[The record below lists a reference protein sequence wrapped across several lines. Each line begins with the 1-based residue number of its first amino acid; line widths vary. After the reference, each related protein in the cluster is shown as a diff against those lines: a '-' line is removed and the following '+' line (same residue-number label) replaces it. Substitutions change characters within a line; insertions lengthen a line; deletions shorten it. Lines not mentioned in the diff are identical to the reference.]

1 MSKSTTEEDIGMK
14 DPRKAEE
21 IAAQRVQLLAPL
33 FQEGLDAAQQR
44 QLRQQI
50 MQQTG
55 LSERTLRRYLA
66 QYRAEGYQGLVPK
79 ARKSQPA
86 AATIPEEVLQQAI
99 LLRREVPGRSV
110 STIIDI
116 LEMEQLALPGQIK
129 RTTLQERL
137 AENGYSAR
145 HMKMYQSSGTAARR
159 FQRRNRNS
167 LWHADIKYGPFLP
180 IGRNDELKQVYLV
193 AFLDDATRYILHAE
207 FYPTLD
213 SVIVQKCFRQAVS
226 KFGLPD
232 AVYFDN
238 GKQFRNK
245 WMERAC
251 AKLAVRLLFARPYS
265 PEGTGKIERFN
276 RTVDQF
282 LPEGRLQS
290 PKTVDAL
297 NHLFQ
302 IWLEECYQ
310 NRPHSALGEEG
321 KRISP
326 YQAFQKDT
334 KPLRFLEPDVVANAF
349 LHCENRKVDKSGCI
363 NFAGKKYEAGLSFV
377 GSTIQVVYD
386 PEDTSVLTLECVGH
400 EPWLAKELVI
410 GQKTGPRPK
419 LPERMTPQPATRS
432 RLLDAVEKKHT
443 ARQQRQ
449 YKAVSYRGIGGGS
462 HV

>member
-1 MSKSTTEEDIGMK
+1 
-14 DPRKAEE
+14 
-21 IAAQRVQLLAPL
+21 
-33 FQEGLDAAQQR
+33 
-44 QLRQQI
+44 
-50 MQQTG
+50 
-55 LSERTLRRYLA
+55 
-66 QYRAEGYQGLVPK
+66 
-79 ARKSQPA
+79 
-86 AATIPEEVLQQAI
+86 
-99 LLRREVPGRSV
+99 
-110 STIIDI
+110 
-116 LEMEQLALPGQIK
+116 
-129 RTTLQERL
+129 
-137 AENGYSAR
+137 
-145 HMKMYQSSGTAARR
+145 
-159 FQRRNRNS
+159 
-167 LWHADIKYGPFLP
+167 
-180 IGRNDELKQVYLV
+180 
-193 AFLDDATRYILHAE
+193 
-207 FYPTLD
+207 
-213 SVIVQKCFRQAVS
+213 
-226 KFGLPD
+226 
-232 AVYFDN
+232 
-238 GKQFRNK
+238 
-245 WMERAC
+245 
-251 AKLAVRLLFARPYS
+251 
-265 PEGTGKIERFN
+265 
-276 RTVDQF
+276 
-282 LPEGRLQS
+282 
-290 PKTVDAL
+290 VDAL